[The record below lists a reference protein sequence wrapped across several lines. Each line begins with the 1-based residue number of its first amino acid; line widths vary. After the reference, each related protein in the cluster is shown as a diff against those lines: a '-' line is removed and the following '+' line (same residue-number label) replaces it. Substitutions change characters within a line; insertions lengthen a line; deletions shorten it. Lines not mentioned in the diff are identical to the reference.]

1 MKLVEVRALQ
11 KSFGRRK
18 IFSALTFSVQKGER
32 VFIGGPSGSGKTTLL
47 RILGLLEDFDQGELK
62 LFGQKNV
69 KPNSGLARKLLAHKI
84 SFIHQDYGLIHDES
98 VLYNL
103 LIAMEL
109 TPFTRKEKGM
119 LIEEVLEKVDLDVSL
134 KKNLYSLSGGE
145 KQRLSIARALLK
157 PGELILADEP
167 TGSLDDKNKKIVMDL
182 LTQGEF
188 ADKTLILTSHDQ
200 ELASLC
206 TKVIDLSL
214 FG

>member
-1 MKLVEVRALQ
+1 MKLVEVRALE

-18 IFSALTFSVQKGER
+18 IFSALSFSVQKGER

-47 RILGLLEDFDQGELK
+47 RILGLLEDFDHGELK
-62 LFGQKNV
+62 LFGQMNV

-103 LIAMEL
+103 LIALEL

-119 LIEEVLEKVDLDVSL
+119 LIEEVLEKVDLDLSL
-134 KKNLYSLSGGE
+134 KKNLYSLSAGE

-157 PGELILADEP
+157 PGELVLADEP

-188 ADKTLILTSHDQ
+188 ADKTLILTSHD
-200 ELASLC
+200 EDLASLC

-214 FG
+214 YG